1 MFVLDIEIKK
11 NEIILNEK
19 EINNLDKFVI
29 SLIKILEKYTSYVI
43 VSGYLAI
50 FFGRT
55 RATEDVDV
63 IVKKCDLT
71 KFIKEIEK
79 RQYWVVNATDVK
91 GSMCLL
97 EKNLSIRIA
106 RKNKFVPNLEIKFA
120 KTEIDKIALKNRI
133 KVIFD
138 KNSLYFS
145 PIELQIAY
153 KIFLGSDKDKED
165 ARHLY
170 NIFSEKIDKKKL
182 ENFSKMLKVDKKL
195 SLLWR

>member
-195 SLLWR
+195 YLLWR

>member
-1 MFVLDIEIKK
+1 VFVLDIEIKK